1 MRRKIAGFKSHGINP
16 NAKHSKSP
24 CECIHLVR
32 RDVYSKIMRADSQFI
47 YRESVSSDTVRG
59 PAHAPSK
66 PRSNS
71 DVYRSVSR
79 VNTSFRPRLPLA
91 PLSTRTYSTQLRD
104 GIPRVPSTRKK
115 CAYANRLL
123 ACSQVA
129 AQVTSSLRRA
139 REPGHPDSWTL

>member
-66 PRSNS
+66 PRSKRG
-71 DVYRSVSR
+71 VYRSVSR

-91 PLSTRTYSTQLRD
+91 PLSTRTYLLTQRWD
-104 GIPRVPSTRKK
+104 TTSAKHEEKMRVCKPPPGLQPGCSPGYLLLKKGEGTR
-115 CAYANRLL
+115 
-123 ACSQVA
+123 
-129 AQVTSSLRRA
+129 SS
-139 REPGHPDSWTL
+139 G